1 MSQGYTIKVAEA
13 IKNADGSLLGVQLGR
28 ICLDRD
34 ISVLEAARTLGVT
47 RQTVYQGF
55 CGEASPHS
63 HHLDMMQ
70 EWMDKLTKPTEA

>member
-47 RQTVYQGF
+47 RQTVYQWF
-55 CGEASPHS
+55 CGETTPQT

-70 EWMDKLTKPTEA
+70 EWMDKLTKLTEA